1 MQEFSNTSSTYSSE
15 IFSASRNKYI
25 YISFLF
31 RSLCVELCND
41 IAGEWERERERE
53 GERER
58 ERERKREL
66 ASEREWERD
75 IKFRMTFIIIFEK
88 VELIHGLCISSCRRI
103 SITYLSPNSPHT
115 FSFYNKSIPS
125 LCILAYG
132 YLIKYTLDTIHT
144 ILIDGIIEEIRSF
157 EMKYC
162 VIR

>member
-53 GERER
+53 REKER
-58 ERERKREL
+58 
-66 ASEREWERD
+66 ASERERVRERD

>member
-41 IAGEWERERERE
+41 IAGEW
-53 GERER
+53 ER

-115 FSFYNKSIPS
+115 FSFYNKFIPS
-125 LCILAYG
+125 LCILEYG
-132 YLIKYTLDTIHT
+132 YLYTLDILIHT
-144 ILIDGIIEEIRSF
+144 IIVDGIIEEDSILWNEKLRH
-157 EMKYC
+157 
-162 VIR
+162 